1 MSKTIAR
8 AAILL
13 FTLLVACSAPP
24 TATPQPTLQ
33 PVIMAYPPE
42 LRPYADALAECA
54 RQYPDIAIYLLEST
68 EPFTPD
74 GQTSLFLATGSIPE
88 NMMGFHATL
97 LAEMDL
103 VLITHP
109 QNPVIELSPQALRAI
124 WTGKSTNWE
133 DFGGT
138 ASPIQVWTYSP
149 GNALRTTFDAAI
161 LPGEQTT
168 SQAWLAPD
176 PGAMLEAVSADPA
189 AIGYLPAS
197 WLETAP
203 GELTTNLLPLT
214 LPNEISSSLQQPV
227 LALTENAPEGIL
239 STVLLCFQA
248 TQ

>member
-1 MSKTIAR
+1 MSKTIAG

-24 TATPQPTLQ
+24 TAKPQPTLQ

-74 GQTSLFLATGSIPE
+74 GQTSLFLATGSKPE
-88 NMMGFHATL
+88 ELSDWQATL
-97 LAEMDL
+97 LAETDL

-109 QNPVIELSPQALRAI
+109 QNPVVELSPQALHAI
-124 WTGKSTNWE
+124 WTGDSTNWE

-138 ASPIQVWTYSP
+138 DSPTQVWTYSP

-161 LPGEQTT
+161 LPGERTS

-197 WLETAP
+197 WLDTP
-203 GELTTNLLPLT
+203 PSELAANLQLLT
-214 LPNEISSSLQQPV
+214 LPEEISSSLHLPV
-227 LALTENAPEGIL
+227 LALTETEPEGAL
-239 STVLLCFQA
+239 RTLLLCYQT